1 MVKQVS
7 GLPLPNGDAHAGMIA
22 SMALDL
28 LSAVKNHRVSH
39 RPKDPV
45 LLRIGIHTGNTRQ
58 HILFESSWNL
68 NNLIKNQQ
76 DRWLPVWWV

>member
-28 LSAVKNHRVSH
+28 LSAVKNHRVFH

-45 LLRIGIHTGNTRQ
+45 LLRIGIHTGNKKPYIFITRVDVET
-58 HILFESSWNL
+58 IMP
-68 NNLIKNQQ
+68 KQQ
-76 DRWLPVWWV
+76 GPWLQEWWA